1 MKGKQNMITEST
13 IYWVTR
19 LDAFNNLVSAV
30 SLISVIFVIAS
41 IIASCIV
48 MGERN
53 SLLNDDDKLIL
64 PLKFLT
70 GSIIIL
76 VVCATLLVFV
86 PTTKEYAAM
95 KILPKIANDEAL
107 NTLSQDGKE
116 LYRLTVDYL
125 KEQVTIKK

>member
-1 MKGKQNMITEST
+1 MITEST

-19 LDAFNNLVSAV
+19 LDALTNLVRFGM
-30 SLISVIFVIAS
+30 IIS
-41 IIASCIV
+41 IILTIIFFLASALEACAQ
-48 MGERN
+48 N
-53 SLLNDDDKLIL
+53 SVFNDKGKLIL
-64 PLKFLT
+64 PIKFLIS
-70 GSIIIL
+70 SIIIL
-76 VVCATLLVFV
+76 VICMTLAVFV

>member
-1 MKGKQNMITEST
+1 MITEST
-13 IYWVTR
+13 IYWITR
-19 LDAFNNLVSAV
+19 LDAFNNLVAAV
-30 SLISVIFVIAS
+30 SLISIILVVIFSIAS
-41 IIASCIV
+41 GITI
-48 MGERN
+48 GERN
-53 SLLNDDDKLIL
+53 SVLNDEDKLIL
-64 PLKFLT
+64 PIKFLI
-70 GSIIIL
+70 GSLITL
-76 VVCATLLVFV
+76 VVCMTLAVFV

>member
-1 MKGKQNMITEST
+1 MVTEST

-19 LDAFNNLVSAV
+19 LDAFNNLVTAV
-30 SLISVIFVIAS
+30 SLISVIFLIAS
-41 IIASCIV
+41 GIASGIV
-48 MGERN
+48 MGERQ
-53 SLLNDDDKLIL
+53 SVINDKGKLIL
-64 PLKFLT
+64 PLKFLI
-70 GSIIIL
+70 GSIISL

-107 NTLSQDGKE
+107 NTLSKDGKE

-125 KEQVTIKK
+125 KEQVTVRKEN

>member
-1 MKGKQNMITEST
+1 MITEST

-19 LDAFNNLVSAV
+19 FDAVRDLVAALLV
-30 SLISVIFVIAS
+30 ISIIFVIGS
-41 IIASCIV
+41 SIASGIV
-48 MGERN
+48 SSDRN
-53 SLLNDDDKLIL
+53 SWLNDKGKLIL
-64 PLKFLT
+64 PIKFLMVS
-70 GSIIIL
+70 GIAL
-76 VVCATLLVFV
+76 VVCMMLAVFV

>member
-1 MKGKQNMITEST
+1 MITEST

-19 LDAFNNLVSAV
+19 LDAFNDLVTAV

-48 MGERN
+48 MAERN
-53 SLLNDDDKLIL
+53 SLLNDEDKLIL